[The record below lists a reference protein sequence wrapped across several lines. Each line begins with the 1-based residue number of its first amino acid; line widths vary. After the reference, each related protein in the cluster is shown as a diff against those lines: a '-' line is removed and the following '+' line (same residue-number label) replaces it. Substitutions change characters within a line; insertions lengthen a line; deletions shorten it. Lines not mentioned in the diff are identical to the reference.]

1 LKKELQYDGVYV
13 HTRMNEISYSKK
25 GERARESE
33 KTRDRAIKRNS
44 GEKERDS
51 AKERKRD
58 REREKGSQQKREREK
73 ARDTKNRERESE
85 REWRDL
91 PGKVVLFDR
100 TEENE
105 RDREQSARKRERRA
119 SEKREG
125 ARSETDIEPGIENK
139 PTHPDNLA

>member
-1 LKKELQYDGVYV
+1 MKKELQYDGVYV

-33 KTRDRAIKRNS
+33 KTRDRATKRNS
-44 GEKERDS
+44 GEKERES
-51 AKERKRD
+51 AKERKRE
-58 REREKGSQQKREREK
+58 REREKGRKQKREREK

-105 RDREQSARKRERRA
+105 RDREQSAGKESGERARREKEQGVRQ
-119 SEKREG
+119 
-125 ARSETDIEPGIENK
+125 I
-139 PTHPDNLA
+139 